1 MESITKAQLNTALDI
16 YAYSLELYSASV
28 SEFSATGTSK
38 AKVNFDEI
46 YSSIEQNT
54 SVAESS
60 FVDLTESE
68 SLSTQMLEMAKVYE
82 KFQSVVEIKNRI
94 GSIYKLSVT
103 GQA

>member
-1 MESITKAQLNTALDI
+1 MESITKAQLNTALDF
-16 YAYSLELYSASV
+16 YAYGMELYSASV
-28 SEFSATGTSK
+28 SEFSVTGASK

-46 YSSIEQNT
+46 YKSIEQNIPV
-54 SVAESS
+54 SESS
-60 FVDLTESE
+60 VVDFSETE
-68 SLSTQMLEMAKVYE
+68 SLSTQMLEMAKMYE

>member
-1 MESITKAQLNTALDI
+1 MESITKAQLNTALDF
-16 YAYSLELYSASV
+16 YAYSLDLYSASV
-28 SEFSATGTSK
+28 SEFSVTGASK
-38 AKVNFDEI
+38 AKVDFEEI
-46 YSSIEQNT
+46 YKSIKQNT
-54 SVAESS
+54 SVADSS
-60 FVDLTESE
+60 IVDITETE